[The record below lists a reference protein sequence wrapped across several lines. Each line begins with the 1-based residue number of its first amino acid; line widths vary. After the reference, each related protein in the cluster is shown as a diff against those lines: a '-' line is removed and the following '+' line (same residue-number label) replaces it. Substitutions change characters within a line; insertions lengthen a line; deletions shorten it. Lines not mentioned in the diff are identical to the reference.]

1 MKKSMLVKL
10 IDKWESEKGSYIPNV
25 PIYDLFIG
33 APKISQEYKDLL
45 ESVAN
50 YRKVQIATDQVVD
63 ALYLNKNLI

>member
-45 ESVAN
+45 ESVATIEK
-50 YRKVQIATDQVVD
+50 YKLQPIK
-63 ALYLNKNLI
+63 L